1 MFVLLFQI
9 GFAAVEQ
16 IRLFVFL
23 IFDVFDDTFHV
34 SSISAAVQMPTGAA
48 FSYGLRSKCT
58 DLAELLFILS
68 YFAEEDK
75 R

>member
-1 MFVLLFQI
+1 MLLQNC
-9 GFAAVEQ
+9 GG
-16 IRLFVFL
+16 
-23 IFDVFDDTFHV
+23 T
-34 SSISAAVQMPTGAA
+34 T